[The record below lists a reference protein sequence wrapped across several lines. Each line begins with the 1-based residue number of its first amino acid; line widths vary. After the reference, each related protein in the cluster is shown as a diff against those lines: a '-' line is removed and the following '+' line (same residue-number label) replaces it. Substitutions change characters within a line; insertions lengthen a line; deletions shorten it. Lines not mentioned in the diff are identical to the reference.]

1 MDKQYSNDIREWE
14 DAKITKDFFEIVRN
28 LMEREDA
35 IVHKH
40 LRVESFNQ
48 DSFYQ
53 AALANAGMEQLQ
65 EILDIPERMK
75 ENAT

>member
-35 IVHKH
+35 SVHKH

-65 EILDIPERMK
+65 EILNIPERMK